1 MGCPAEPGCEN
12 QGVPALDPVLVPGL
26 AAGVNDTSAA
36 YDLVLLAHVL
46 TAVVGLVAVV
56 VAGSFAWTLRGAL
69 RAGRPVPG
77 SVTRYYR
84 PGVNWVGRVL
94 FAVPVLGIALVAM
107 SGGQWRWSDTWVSAG
122 LAAWAVVAV
131 VAESVVWPGE
141 RRLQDVVARDP
152 GTGTGDGA
160 PATCLRVVLV
170 AAGCACGL
178 VAVAVVMVAKP

>member
-1 MGCPAEPGCEN
+1 MGCPAGPGCEN
-12 QGVPALDPVLVPGL
+12 LGVPHVDSVLVPGL
-26 AAGVNDTSAA
+26 AAAVTDNSAA

-77 SVTRYYR
+77 AVTRYYR
-84 PGVNWVGRVL
+84 PGVNGVGRVL

-122 LAAWAVVAV
+122 LAVWAVVAV
-131 VAESVVWPGE
+131 VAESVLWPGE
-141 RRLQDVVARDP
+141 RRLQVVAARDP
-152 GTGTGDGA
+152 GTGSDDGA
-160 PATCLRVVLV
+160 LAACRRVVLV
-170 AAGCACGL
+170 AAGCAVGL
-178 VAVAVVMVAKP
+178 VAVAVVMVTKP